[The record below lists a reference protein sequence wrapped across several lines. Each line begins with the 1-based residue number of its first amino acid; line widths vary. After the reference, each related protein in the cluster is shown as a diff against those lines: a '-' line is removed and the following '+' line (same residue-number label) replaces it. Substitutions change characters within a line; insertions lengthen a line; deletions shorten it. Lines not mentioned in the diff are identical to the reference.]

1 MLDQRENLREST
13 TMAADPLSDALALV
27 GARCRVTGGLRAG
40 GQWSVRFR
48 PEPPVKID
56 AVVEGHCWLV
66 ADGQPPVPLAAGE
79 AVVLSRASAFV
90 LCSDPALA
98 PAEARDVLR
107 PSAGLLKQA
116 GSGDEVVVIG
126 GHVEVDRGGED
137 LLLPVLPPVTHV
149 AGSAPESAELR
160 QLLQRLLA
168 ENTAGRPGSTFAAG
182 QYAQLLLVQVLRLV
196 LERPAALQP
205 GWLSLLGD
213 PALRPALTLMHEK
226 PGYPWTLEELA
237 SAAAMSRTTFA
248 SRFRAAAG
256 QPPGPT
262 RPAGGYGWRNARCAM
277 KTAPSPR
284 SRPSSATPRKAR
296 SATRSSVSPAPLRA
310 ATGVLPAPAG
320 RPPAAPFLHLADEGR
335 FHPDPNFRWKR
346 RTGCRRHSRRHDND

>member
-1 MLDQRENLREST
+1 
-13 TMAADPLSDALALV
+13 MAADPLSDALALV
-27 GARCRVTGGLRAG
+27 GARCQVTGGLRAG

-149 AGSAPESAELR
+149 AASAPESAELR

-182 QYAQLLLVQVLRLV
+182 QYAQLLLVQVLRLL

-248 SRFRAAAG
+248 TRFRAVAG
-256 QPPGPT
+256 QPPGAYLT
-262 RPAGGYGWRNARCAM
+262 RWRIRLAERALRDEDSTVAALAAQLGYASESSFSHAFQRVAGTAPGRYRRAARAGSPPAGGA
-277 KTAPSPR
+277 
-284 SRPSSATPRKAR
+284 
-296 SATRSSVSPAPLRA
+296 VSPP
-310 ATGVLPAPAG
+310 GG
-320 RPPAAPFLHLADEGR
+320 
-335 FHPDPNFRWKR
+335 
-346 RTGCRRHSRRHDND
+346 